1 MEDAPGCKINFTIRG
16 TPVPK
21 ARPRAAVVGT
31 DEDRHAVIYTPK
43 NTAQFEL
50 YVKQIANE
58 NAPPKLLSG
67 PLEMTLD
74 FYLQR
79 PQSLPV
85 NVNYMTKRPDADNL
99 AKSVMDALEGVIY
112 EHDAQVVVLHIVKQY
127 GTPGVDIKI
136 VEMPTK

>member
-1 MEDAPGCKINFTIRG
+1 MEDALGCKINFTIRG

-21 ARPRAAVVGT
+21 ARPRAAIRG
-31 DEDRHAVIYTPK
+31 EHAIIYTPK

-79 PQSLPV
+79 PQSLSA
-85 NVNYMTKRPDADNL
+85 NINYMTKRPDVDNL